1 MAIRELPVDR
11 LDEVRELRL
20 ALHGHHGA
28 LPGPPGYALRAA
40 DDAWRDWRATA
51 AESLTTDTGA
61 VLVHEADDGTP
72 DGLAYVVVLP
82 DAARPILEPTGPHGE
97 LKVLVV
103 ADGARGRGIGEALNA
118 EAARW
123 LRARGVIA
131 MHTAVRSTNEDA
143 RRFYARTGAVD
154 YYVVTVTDLTG
165 ATDHELTHAPWAG

>member
-1 MAIRELPVDR
+1 MAIRELPVER

-28 LPGPPGYALRAA
+28 LPGPPGYAMR
-40 DDAWRDWRATA
+40 DPEDAWQDWRATA
-51 AESLTTDTGA
+51 AESLTAGTGA
-61 VLVHEADDGTP
+61 VLVHEASDGTLA
-72 DGLAYVVVLP
+72 GLAYVVVLP
-82 DAARPILEPTGPHGE
+82 ESSRPILEPTGPHGE

-103 ADGARGRGIGEALNA
+103 ADGARGQGIGEALNA

-131 MHTAVRSTNEDA
+131 MHTAVRSSNEPA

-154 YYVVTVTDLTG
+154 YYVVTVTDL
-165 ATDHELTHAPWAG
+165 APPSDPA

>member
-1 MAIRELPVDR
+1 MAIRELTADR
-11 LDEVRELRL
+11 LDEVRELRDTL
-20 ALHGHHGA
+20 RTHHGA
-28 LPGPPGYALRAA
+28 LPGPPGYALRDAEG
-40 DDAWRDWRATA
+40 AWRDWRATA
-51 AESLTTDTGA
+51 AEGLADGTAA
-61 VLVHEADDGTP
+61 VLVSEADDGTF
-72 DGLAYVVVLP
+72 DGLAHVVVLP
-82 DAARPILEPTGPHGE
+82 NASRPILEPTGPHGE

-103 ADGARGRGIGEALNA
+103 AERARGRGIGEALNA

-165 ATDHELTHAPWAG
+165 AGDHDLTHAPWAG

>member
-1 MAIRELPVDR
+1 MAIRELSADR

-20 ALHGHHGA
+20 TLHAHHGA
-28 LPGPPGYALRAA
+28 LPGPPGYALRDA
-40 DDAWRDWRATA
+40 DDAWQDWRATVAEGLA
-51 AESLTTDTGA
+51 AGTGA
-61 VLVHEADDGTP
+61 VLVHQADDGTL
-72 DGLAYVVVLP
+72 DGLAHVVVLP
-82 DAARPILEPTGPHGE
+82 TESRPILEPTGPHGE

-131 MHTAVRSTNEDA
+131 MHTAVRSSNEDA

-154 YYVVTVTDLTG
+154 YYVVTVTDLTRRSDG
-165 ATDHELTHAPWAG
+165 S